1 MRSTA
6 FERRATWQYPA
17 FLIGLALIPVLMVT
31 VDGPL
36 SARMR
41 NIDGSAKAVIDLMAK
56 SGDSFYSLVPTGVA
70 FLLLM
75 AIYFVDFNTIR
86 ARMTAWV
93 AAVSGF
99 IFVSIAYSG
108 ILVNVIKI
116 LLGRAR
122 PHVAEFLTFPEF
134 HPFAGTGSF
143 HSFPSGH
150 ANTVFAIAFAGG
162 ILVPRW
168 RRYLIAL
175 AAVLAFSRVL
185 QFRHFISDSLGGALL
200 ALATT
205 LWLRDVFARN
215 GIIFRRRKDGSIT
228 FTAPGR
234 LLVRQMKRTLGI
246 KRGLSG
252 GGMKLQLAGQ
262 GE

>member
-1 MRSTA
+1 MQDTT
-6 FERRATWQYPA
+6 FQRRPIWRYPA
-17 FLIGLALIPVLMVT
+17 FLIGLALIPILMAT

-36 SARMR
+36 SAMMR
-41 NIDGSAKAVIDLMAK
+41 HIDGPAKAVIDVLAD
-56 SGDSFYSLVPTGVA
+56 SGDSFYSLVPTGVV

-75 AIYFVDFNTIR
+75 AIYFIDPNTIR
-86 ARMTAWV
+86 ARMVAWV

-108 ILVNVIKI
+108 ILTNLIKI
-116 LLGRAR
+116 PLGRAR

-134 HPFAGTGSF
+134 HPFAGSGNL

-150 ANTVFAIAFAGG
+150 ANTVFAIAFAVGF
-162 ILVPRW
+162 LVPRL
-168 RRYLIAL
+168 RRYLIPL
-175 AAVLAFSRVL
+175 AAVLAFCRVL

-205 LWLRDVFARN
+205 LWLRDLFARN
-215 GIIFRRRKDGSIT
+215 GIIFRRRRDGSIT

-234 LLVRQMKRTLGI
+234 LFVRRLKRRFGL
-246 KRGLSG
+246 KRSPAG
-252 GGMKLQLAGQ
+252 GEMKLQLAGP